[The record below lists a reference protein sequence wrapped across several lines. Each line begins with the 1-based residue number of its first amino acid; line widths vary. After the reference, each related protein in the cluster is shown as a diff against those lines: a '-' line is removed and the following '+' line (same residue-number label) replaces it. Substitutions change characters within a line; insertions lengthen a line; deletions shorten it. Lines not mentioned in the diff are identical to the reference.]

1 MSATL
6 AEVLAEAV
14 HEALENCL
22 HLDERNI
29 PGGGRQCA
37 AYANRIAPAVL
48 AWLEG
53 LLTRTVLAFDCLE
66 DDVPALVDVPDDYE
80 WGMHD
85 AASVILA
92 AAREGVRDE

>member
-37 AYANRIAPAVL
+37 AYANRIAPAML

-53 LLTRTVLAFDCLE
+53 LLSEQGLKDAMLE
-66 DDVPALVDVPDDYE
+66 GLYLSKHGYRYSPALGAVCVRDF
-80 WGMHD
+80 
-85 AASVILA
+85 ILA